1 MILEFPTKDDFYSA
15 ANGFLNSS
23 WDSVTEHL
31 HEFEKLHG
39 FVDDSEDQEDSKLY
53 WASAKQTLVNATAL
67 VQQAVEF
74 YIKGRIVEV
83 SPYLLIS
90 GNPQSW
96 PRGCNKQDIEF
107 SAFRTLDAQDLIKV
121 HDTVCHERF
130 SDEFIQ
136 WNEALRT
143 IRNKVMHTVDR
154 TLNVTPEQLINFIL
168 FAHGYFN
175 RSTNWFDARRAYLEN
190 TPVNS
195 MKSIRS
201 DSDYES
207 YILNSLL
214 IDFRLAIDVLPPAVC
229 KKYFGYDKKARNQH
243 CPHCVS
249 TVSRMDFWDF
259 ELIDDLGKT
268 YQKTA
273 DPCFYSC
280 NLCGYKGEV
289 VEKQC
294 EELGCEGQLQDRE
307 SGVCFSCFFEN
318 AL

>member
-23 WDSVTEHL
+23 WDSVTAHL
-31 HEFEKLHG
+31 HEFEQLHG
-39 FVDDSEDQEDSKLY
+39 VVEEPEHQDDSNLY

-96 PRGCNKQDIEF
+96 PRGCNKKDIEF

-121 HDTVCHERF
+121 HDTVCAERF

-154 TLNVTPEQLINFIL
+154 SLNVTPEELVNFIL
-168 FAHGYFN
+168 YAHGYFK
-175 RSTNWFDARRAYLEN
+175 RSLDWFDERRKYLEN

-195 MKSIRS
+195 MKSIQS
-201 DSDYES
+201 NNNYES
-207 YILNSLL
+207 YIYHSLL
-214 IDFRLAIDVLPPAVC
+214 IDFRLAIDVLPPVAC
-229 KKYFGYDKKARNQH
+229 KKYFGYDKKARSLH
-243 CPHCVS
+243 CPNCVN
-249 TVSRMDFWDF
+249 TVSRMDFWDYEF
-259 ELIDDLGKT
+259 VDGLGKT
-268 YQKTA
+268 YQKTSESSV
-273 DPCFYSC
+273 YSC
-280 NLCGYKGEV
+280 KLCGHKGEI
-289 VEKQC
+289 VERDC
-294 EELGCEGQLQDRE
+294 DELGCDGKLQD
-307 SGVCFSCFFEN
+307 SSTGICFSCFYEN